1 MEKWNESNHLGGKFK
16 EIKGKGGTW
25 ENSLYE
31 SLAQIKSIDLDS
43 FSQFHGNYEGNLVRK
58 YTLLLFN
65 SVGDKNGMQNK
76 CIETKRVFEKSS
88 S

>member
-1 MEKWNESNHLGGKFK
+1 VEKWNESNYLGGIFK

-43 FSQFHGNYEGNLVRK
+43 FS
-58 YTLLLFN
+58 
-65 SVGDKNGMQNK
+65 
-76 CIETKRVFEKSS
+76 
-88 S
+88 